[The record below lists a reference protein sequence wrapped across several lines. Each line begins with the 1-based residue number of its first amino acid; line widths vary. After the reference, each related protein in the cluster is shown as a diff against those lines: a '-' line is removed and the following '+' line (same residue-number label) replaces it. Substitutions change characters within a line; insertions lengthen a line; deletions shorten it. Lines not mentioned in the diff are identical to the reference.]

1 MRLLPPAISALV
13 VALIFSFSALSQT
26 TAPAAPAPAPVP
38 AATPAPYPK
47 PAARP
52 VPDFSMPP
60 VADAALDA
68 RIRALILTI
77 EDKPSGVIINNAG
90 YIENAPANQPYNAD
104 GSRNENFRVTP
115 DLSSANTAYLLNGEQ
130 RKQKAYEELVRI
142 GRPAVPLLSMA
153 VVMEGYDQRPLH
165 VKALGEI
172 RDPRAVP
179 HLIKYMEDGKMML
192 SMAASMVSLGNTVEA
207 KKLMGDGNQMMAD
220 AADALAKITGQ
231 NYGPNLGPW
240 RQWWEE
246 NKSKI
251 QGPMP
256 PTQLYQ
262 VGTSGASPGPMPLQ
276 SVEVQVSPHPGAPAE
291 PPASSGPK

>member
-1 MRLLPPAISALV
+1 MRLLPPALAAL
-13 VALIFSFSALSQT
+13 AAAFIFSFSALGQSP
-26 TAPAAPAPAPVP
+26 APAAPTAAP
-38 AATPAPYPK
+38 TPAPT
-47 PAARP
+47 AATCA
-52 VPDFSMPP
+52 VPDFSTPQ

-68 RIRALILTI
+68 RIRALILAI

-90 YIENAPANQPYNAD
+90 YIENAPANQPYNPD

-115 DLSSANTAYLLNGEQ
+115 DLSGANTAYMLNGEQ

-153 VVMEGYDQRPLH
+153 VVMEGYDQRPIY

-207 KKLMGDGNQMMAD
+207 KKLQCDGNKMMAD

-240 RQWWEE
+240 RQWWEQ
-246 NKSKI
+246 NQSKV
-251 QGPMP
+251 QGPIP
-256 PTQLYQ
+256 PTQIYK
-262 VGTSGASPGPMPLQ
+262 VGTSGAAPGPMLLQ
-276 SVEVQVSPHPGAPAE
+276 PVEVQVSPHPGAPPAE
-291 PPASSGPK
+291 PK